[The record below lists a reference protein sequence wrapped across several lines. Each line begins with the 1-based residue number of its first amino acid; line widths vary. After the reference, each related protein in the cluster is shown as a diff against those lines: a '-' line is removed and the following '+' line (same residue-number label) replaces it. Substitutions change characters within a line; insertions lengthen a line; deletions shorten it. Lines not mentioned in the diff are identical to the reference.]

1 MAKPCVSSAGSHS
14 PAMRL
19 VDTSIKRPVSVI
31 VGVLFVALFGLISLF
46 RIPVQLTPD
55 VDRPIVTVTT
65 VWPGA
70 SPEEVEQ
77 EIVQRQEEQLKSV
90 EGLVLMTSESNDSRG
105 VVTLEFNVGV
115 DPDAVLLLVS
125 NKLDQVFG
133 YPLDAERPVISAGGS
148 GPSRAI
154 TWIMLEPLPDRDDLD
169 IERYRDYAEE
179 VVKTALERV
188 PGVSR
193 SDIYGGYDRQLQVIV
208 DPQAMAARQIT
219 VQDLAQALT
228 RENANISAGSFD
240 EGKRRYIVRTV
251 GQYQQP
257 SDIEQVVIRS
267 ADGTRVTVG
276 EIARTRLGYVRTV
289 AAVRQKGRPA
299 IAINAQRETGANVLE
314 VMNGIRRTIREL
326 NEGPLAREGLYLT
339 QVYDE
344 TNYIDSAIGLVR
356 SNIVIGGTLAVMVL
370 FIFLRS
376 VSSVA
381 IIATSI
387 PISIVGTFLA
397 MWLLGRNINVIS
409 LAGMSFAVGMV
420 IDNAIVALENI
431 FRHQQMGKT
440 RVRAA
445 LDGASEV
452 WGALLAS
459 TLTTVAIF
467 LPIVFVQDEAGQL
480 FRDIAIAVSCSV
492 VLSLI
497 VAISVIPSLANK
509 ILGGDK
515 QRGDVLAAWGDRAR
529 NFIAQSVFR
538 ISGSTVLRLGVITGL
553 IGLSLVIAWTL
564 LPKSE
569 YLPTG
574 NRNLIFGIVLPPPGY
589 NLDELIQVGQTIE
602 DVLQPHW
609 EAAAAPDSPQAQ
621 ALPGPPIA
629 NMFFV
634 AFGRSAFMGARSTEP
649 ERVRELIPIIQGPV
663 IGGVPGTFAVVQQS
677 SLFQRVTGSGRSID
691 IEITGPDLD
700 RLIGLGVRIFGQVR
714 QVVPGAQARPIPS
727 LDLGNPEVR
736 ILPDRV
742 RAADLGLSAQDI
754 GWAVNALLDGALV
767 DGYQFQGE
775 EIDLVLRGEEDWFRT
790 QDIEALPIYTPR
802 GQLVPLSAVAR
813 VEVTTGPEQINHIE
827 RSRAITVQVIPPET
841 IALETVLDDIQTQIV
856 QPLVDSGELAPP
868 YQIQLSGSADDLR
881 RTRQALQWNFLLALV
896 ITYLLMAALF
906 ESFLYP
912 FVIMLSVP
920 PALAGGI
927 LGLEVV
933 NRTLTYQPLDIL
945 TMLGFVILIG
955 VVVNNA
961 ILIVH
966 QTLNILRDAPE
977 TPVKEAIRD
986 AVFSR
991 VRPIF
996 MSMITS
1002 ALGMLPLVV
1011 FPGAGSELYR
1021 GLGSVVIGGLLLSTL
1036 FTLFLVPTF
1045 LSLAMDLKAWISRAG
1060 RVM

>member
-1 MAKPCVSSAGSHS
+1 
-14 PAMRL
+14 MRL
-19 VDTSIKRPVSVI
+19 IATAIQRPVSVT
-31 VGVLFVALFGLISLF
+31 VGVLLVALFGLISLF

-55 VDRPIVTVTT
+55 IDRPIITVST

-77 EIVQRQEEQLKSV
+77 EIVQRQEEQLRSV

-105 VVTLEFNVGV
+105 VVSLEFNVGV
-115 DPDAVLLLVS
+115 DPDAVMLLVS

-133 YPLDAERPVISAGGS
+133 YPLDAERPVISAGGG
-148 GPSRAI
+148 GPSGAI
-154 TWIMLEPLPDRDDLD
+154 TWIMLQPLPDRGDLD

-193 SDIYGGYDRQLQVIV
+193 SNIYGGYERQLQVIV
-208 DPQAMAARQIT
+208 DPRAMAARQIT

-228 RENANISAGSFD
+228 RENANTSAGTFD

-257 SDIEQVVIRS
+257 ADIEKVVVRS

-289 AAVRQKGRPA
+289 ASVRQKGTPA
-299 IAINAQRETGANVLE
+299 IAVNAQRETGANVLE
-314 VMNGIRRTIREL
+314 VMDGIRATIRDL
-326 NEGPLAREGLYLT
+326 NEGPLAREGLQLK

-344 TNYIDSAIGLVR
+344 TDYIDSAIGLVR

-381 IIATSI
+381 IIATAI

-467 LPIVFVQDEAGQL
+467 LPIVFVEDEAGQL

-509 ILGGDK
+509 ILGGGE
-515 QRGDVLAAWGDRAR
+515 RRRSRLVAWGEGVRT
-529 NFIAQSVFR
+529 FIARSVFR
-538 ISGSTVLRLGVITGL
+538 ISGSTVLRMGVITGL
-553 IGLSLVIAWTL
+553 IGLSLGIAWTL
-564 LPKSE
+564 LPQSE

-602 DVLQPHW
+602 DVLRPHW
-609 EAAAAPDSPQAQ
+609 EAAADPDGPQAQ
-621 ALPGPPIA
+621 ALQGPPIA

-634 AFGRSAFMGARSTEP
+634 AFGRSAFMGARSTDP

-663 IGGVPGTFAVVQQS
+663 LGGVPGTFAVVQQS
-677 SLFQRVTGSGRSID
+677 SLFQRATGSGRSID
-691 IEITGPDLD
+691 IDITGPDLD
-700 RLIGLGVRIFGQVR
+700 HLVGLGGRIFGQVR
-714 QVVPGAQARPIPS
+714 QVVPGSQARPIPS

-742 RAADLGLSAQDI
+742 RAADLGLSARDI
-754 GWAVNALLDGALV
+754 GSAVNALMDGALV

-790 QDIEALPIYTPR
+790 QDIAALPIYTPR

-827 RSRAITVQVIPPET
+827 RDRAITVRVIPPET
-841 IALETVLDDIQTQIV
+841 VPLETALDALQTEIV
-856 QPLVDSGELAPP
+856 QPLVDSGDLAPP
-868 YQIQLSGSADDLR
+868 YQIRLSGSADDLR
-881 RTRQALQWNFLLALV
+881 RTRQALQWNFLLALL

-966 QTLNILRDAPE
+966 QTLNILREAPE
-977 TPVKEAIRD
+977 TPLREAIHD
-986 AVFSR
+986 AVYSR

-996 MSMITS
+996 MSTITS

-1045 LSLAMDLKAWISRAG
+1045 LSLAMDLRAWIGRGGRA
-1060 RVM
+1060 

>member
-1 MAKPCVSSAGSHS
+1 
-14 PAMRL
+14 MRL
-19 VDTSIKRPVSVI
+19 VDTAIKRPVSVI

-65 VWPGA
+65 AWPGA

-125 NKLDQVFG
+125 NKLNQVFG

-148 GPSRAI
+148 GPSGAI

-169 IERYRDYAEE
+169 IERFRDYGEE

-193 SDIYGGYDRQLQVIV
+193 SNIYGGYDRQLQVIV

-228 RENANISAGSFD
+228 RENANTSAGTFD

-251 GQYQQP
+251 GQYQKP
-257 SDIEQVVIRS
+257 SDIEQVVVRS

-299 IAINAQRETGANVLE
+299 IAVNAQRETGANVLE
-314 VMNGIRRTIREL
+314 VMDGIRRTIREL
-326 NEGPLAREGLYLT
+326 NEGPLAREGLHLT

-344 TNYIDSAIGLVR
+344 TNYIDSAISLVR
-356 SNIVIGGTLAVMVL
+356 SNIIIGGTLAVAVL

-376 VSSVA
+376 ISSVA

-509 ILGGDK
+509 ILGGNK
-515 QRGDVLAAWGDRAR
+515 QRGDVLAAWGDRVR

-553 IGLSLVIAWTL
+553 IGLSLVISWTL

-602 DVLQPHW
+602 DALRPHW

-621 ALPGPPIA
+621 ALSGPPVD

-634 AFGRSAFMGARSTEP
+634 AFGRSAFMGARSSDP
-649 ERVRELIPIIQGPV
+649 ARVRELIPIIQGPV
-663 IGGVPGTFAVVQQS
+663 FGGVPGTFAIVQQS
-677 SLFQRVTGSGRSID
+677 SLFQRATGSGRSID
-691 IEITGPDLD
+691 IEITGPDLG
-700 RLIGLGVRIFGQVR
+700 RLLGLGGRIFGQVR

-742 RAADLGLSAQDI
+742 RAADLGLSARDI
-754 GWAVNALLDGALV
+754 GSAVNALLDGALV

-790 QDIEALPIYTPR
+790 QDIETLPIYTPR

-933 NRTLTYQPLDIL
+933 NLTLTYQPLDIL

-1002 ALGMLPLVV
+1002 ALGMLPLVI

-1045 LSLAMDLKAWISRAG
+1045 LSLAMDLRAWIG
-1060 RVM
+1060 RVGRAQKNRPSQGPVSSQA

>member
-1 MAKPCVSSAGSHS
+1 
-14 PAMRL
+14 MRL
-19 VDTSIKRPVSVI
+19 VDTAIKRPVSVI

-55 VDRPIVTVTT
+55 VDRPLVTVST

-148 GPSRAI
+148 GPSGAI

-193 SDIYGGYDRQLQVIV
+193 SNIYGGYDRQLQVIV
-208 DPQAMAARQIT
+208 DPQAMAARQLT

-228 RENANISAGSFD
+228 RENANTSAGTFD

-257 SDIEQVVIRS
+257 SDIEQVVVRS
-267 ADGTRVTVG
+267 VDGTRVTVG

-289 AAVRQKGRPA
+289 ASVRQKGRPA
-299 IAINAQRETGANVLE
+299 IAVNAQRETGANVLE
-314 VMNGIRRTIREL
+314 VMDGIRRTIQEL

-344 TNYIDSAIGLVR
+344 TNYIDSAINLVR
-356 SNIVIGGTLAVMVL
+356 SNIIIGGTLAVTVL

-381 IIATSI
+381 IIATAI

-397 MWLLGRNINVIS
+397 LWLLGRNINVIS

-509 ILGGDK
+509 ILGRDK
-515 QRGDVLAAWGDRAR
+515 PRGDVLAAWGDRAR
-529 NFIAQSVFR
+529 TFIAQSIFR

-553 IGLSLVIAWTL
+553 IGLSLIIAWTL

-602 DVLQPHW
+602 DVLRPHW

-634 AFGRSAFMGARSTEP
+634 AFGRSAFMGARSTDP

-663 IGGVPGTFAVVQQS
+663 LGGVPGTFAIVQQS

-700 RLIGLGVRIFGQVR
+700 RLIGLGGRIFGQVR

-790 QDIEALPIYTPR
+790 QDIGALPIYTPR

-841 IALETVLDDIQTQIV
+841 IALETALDDIQTQIV
-856 QPLVDSGELAPP
+856 QPLIDSGELAPP

-1045 LSLAMDLKAWISRAG
+1045 LSLAMDLRAWIG
-1060 RVM
+1060 RVGRA

>member
-1 MAKPCVSSAGSHS
+1 MAS
-14 PAMRL
+14 
-19 VDTSIKRPVSVI
+19 
-31 VGVLFVALFGLISLF
+31 
-46 RIPVQLTPD
+46 
-55 VDRPIVTVTT
+55 
-65 VWPGA
+65 
-70 SPEEVEQ
+70 
-77 EIVQRQEEQLKSV
+77 
-90 EGLVLMTSESNDSRG
+90 
-105 VVTLEFNVGV
+105 
-115 DPDAVLLLVS
+115 
-125 NKLDQVFG
+125 
-133 YPLDAERPVISAGGS
+133 
-148 GPSRAI
+148 
-154 TWIMLEPLPDRDDLD
+154 
-169 IERYRDYAEE
+169 
-179 VVKTALERV
+179 
-188 PGVSR
+188 
-193 SDIYGGYDRQLQVIV
+193 
-208 DPQAMAARQIT
+208 
-219 VQDLAQALT
+219 
-228 RENANISAGSFD
+228 
-240 EGKRRYIVRTV
+240 
-251 GQYQQP
+251 
-257 SDIEQVVIRS
+257 
-267 ADGTRVTVG
+267 
-276 EIARTRLGYVRTV
+276 
-289 AAVRQKGRPA
+289 VRQKGQPA
-299 IAINAQRETGANVLE
+299 IAINARRETGANVLE
-314 VMNGIRRTIREL
+314 VMDGIRRTIGQL

-344 TNYIDSAIGLVR
+344 TDYIDSAIGLVR
-356 SNIVIGGTLAVMVL
+356 SNILIGGTLAVMVL
-370 FIFLRS
+370 FIFLRT

-381 IIATSI
+381 IIATAI

-431 FRHQQMGKT
+431 FRHQQMGKS
-440 RVRAA
+440 RARAA

-467 LPIVFVQDEAGQL
+467 LPIVFVEDEAGQL

-497 VAISVIPSLANK
+497 VAVSVIPSLANK
-509 ILGGDK
+509 ILGGDR
-515 QRGDVLAAWGDRAR
+515 RGGGRLAAWGEGVRT
-529 NFIAQSVFR
+529 FIARSVFR
-538 ISGSTVLRLGVITGL
+538 ISGSTVARLGVITGL
-553 IGLSLVIAWTL
+553 IGLSLAIAWNL

-589 NLDELIQVGQTIE
+589 NLDELTQVGQTVE
-602 DVLQPHW
+602 DVLRPHW
-609 EAAAAPDSPQAQ
+609 EAASDPDGPRAR

-663 IGGVPGTFAVVQQS
+663 LGGVPGTFAVVQQS
-677 SLFQRVTGSGRSID
+677 SLFQRATGSGRSID
-691 IEITGPDLD
+691 IDITGPDLD
-700 RLIGLGVRIFGQVR
+700 HLVGLGGRVFGQVR
-714 QVVPGAQARPIPS
+714 EVVPGAQARPIPS

-736 ILPDRV
+736 IHPDRV
-742 RAADLGLSAQDI
+742 RAADLGLSARDI
-754 GWAVNALLDGALV
+754 GSAVNALMDGAIV
-767 DGYQFQGE
+767 DGYQFEGE

-790 QDIEALPIYTPR
+790 QDIAALPIYTPR

-827 RSRAITVQVIPPET
+827 RDRAITVRVIPPET
-841 IALETVLDDIQTQIV
+841 VPLETALDALRTEIV
-856 QPLVDSGELAPP
+856 QPLVDSGDLAPP

-966 QTLNILRDAPE
+966 QTLNILREAPE
-977 TPVKEAIRD
+977 TPLREAIHD

-996 MSMITS
+996 MSTITS

-1045 LSLAMDLKAWISRAG
+1045 LSLAMDLRAWVGRGRA
-1060 RVM
+1060 

>member
-1 MAKPCVSSAGSHS
+1 
-14 PAMRL
+14 MRL
-19 VDTSIKRPVSVI
+19 VDTAIRRPVSVT
-31 VGVLFVALFGLISLF
+31 VGVLLVALFGLISLF

-55 VDRPIVTVTT
+55 IDRPIITVST

-77 EIVQRQEEQLKSV
+77 EIVQRQEEMLRSV
-90 EGLVLMTSESNDSRG
+90 EGLVQMTSESNDSRG

-115 DPDAVLLLVS
+115 DPDAVMLLVS

-148 GPSRAI
+148 GPTGAI
-154 TWIMLEPLPDRDDLD
+154 TWIMLQPLPDRGDLD
-169 IERYRDYAEE
+169 IERFRDYAEE

-208 DPQAMAARQIT
+208 DPQAMAARQVT
-219 VQDLAQALT
+219 VQALAQALA
-228 RENANISAGSFD
+228 RENANTSAGTFD

-257 SDIEQVVIRS
+257 GDIEQVVVRS

-276 EIARTRLGYVRTV
+276 EIARTRIGYVRTL
-289 AAVRQKGRPA
+289 ASVRQKGQPA

-314 VMNGIRRTIREL
+314 VMDGIRGTIRDL
-326 NEGPLAREGLYLT
+326 NEGPLASEGLRLT
-339 QVYDE
+339 KVYDA

-356 SNIVIGGTLAVMVL
+356 SNIVIGGALAVTML

-381 IIATSI
+381 IIATAI

-467 LPIVFVQDEAGQL
+467 LPIVFVEDEAGQL

-497 VAISVIPSLANK
+497 VAISVIPSLANR
-509 ILGGDK
+509 ILGGDR
-515 QRGDVLAAWGDRAR
+515 QRGGGLAAWGEVVRT
-529 NFIAQSVFR
+529 FIARSVFR
-538 ISGSTVLRLGVITGL
+538 ISGSTVLRLGVIAGL
-553 IGLSLVIAWTL
+553 IGLSLSIAWTL

-589 NLDELIQVGQTIE
+589 NLDELIQVGQTVE
-602 DVLQPHW
+602 DVLRPHW
-609 EAAAAPDSPQAQ
+609 EAASDPDGPQAL

-634 AFGRSAFMGARSTEP
+634 AFGRSAFMGARSTDP
-649 ERVRELIPIIQGPV
+649 ARSRELIPIIQGP
-663 IGGVPGTFAVVQQS
+663 ILDGVPGTFAVVQQS
-677 SLFQRVTGSGRSID
+677 SLFQRATGSGRSID
-691 IEITGPDLD
+691 IDITGPDLD
-700 RLIGLGVRIFGQVR
+700 RLVGLGGRVFGQVS
-714 QVVPGAQARPIPS
+714 QAVPGAQARPIPS

-742 RAADLGLSAQDI
+742 RAADLGLSAREI
-754 GWAVNALLDGALV
+754 GAAVNALMDGALV

-790 QDIEALPIYTPR
+790 QDIAALPIYTPR

-827 RSRAITVQVIPPET
+827 RDRAITVRVIPPET
-841 IALETVLDDIQTQIV
+841 VPLETALDALQAEIV
-856 QPLVDSGELAPP
+856 QPLVDSGDLVPP
-868 YQIQLSGSADDLR
+868 YQVRLSGSADDLR
-881 RTRQALQWNFLLALV
+881 RTREALQWNFLLALV

-966 QTLNILRDAPE
+966 QTLNILREAPE
-977 TPVKEAIRD
+977 TPLKEAIRD
-986 AVFSR
+986 AVYSR

-996 MSMITS
+996 MSTITS
-1002 ALGMLPLVV
+1002 ALGMLPLVI

-1045 LSLAMDLKAWISRAG
+1045 LSLAMDLRAWIGRVGRAG
-1060 RVM
+1060 

>member
-1 MAKPCVSSAGSHS
+1 
-14 PAMRL
+14 MRL
-19 VDTSIKRPVSVI
+19 VDTAIKRPVSVI
-31 VGVLFVALFGLISLF
+31 VGVLFIALFGLISLF

-55 VDRPIVTVTT
+55 VDRPLVTVST

-148 GPSRAI
+148 GPSGAI

-193 SDIYGGYDRQLQVIV
+193 SNIYGGYDRQLQVIV

-228 RENANISAGSFD
+228 RENANTSAGTFD

-257 SDIEQVVIRS
+257 SDIEQVVVRS
-267 ADGTRVTVG
+267 VDGTRVTVG
-276 EIARTRLGYVRTV
+276 EIARTRLGYIRTV
-289 AAVRQKGRPA
+289 ASVRQKGRPA
-299 IAINAQRETGANVLE
+299 IAVNAQRETGANVLE
-314 VMNGIRRTIREL
+314 VMDGIRRTIREL

-344 TNYIDSAIGLVR
+344 TNYIDSAINLVR
-356 SNIVIGGTLAVMVL
+356 SNIIIGGTLAVTVL

-381 IIATSI
+381 IIATAI

-509 ILGGDK
+509 ILGRDK
-515 QRGDVLAAWGDRAR
+515 QRGDLLAAWGDRVR
-529 NFIAQSVFR
+529 TFIAQSVFR

-602 DVLQPHW
+602 DVLRPHW

-634 AFGRSAFMGARSTEP
+634 AFGRSAFMGARSTDP

-663 IGGVPGTFAVVQQS
+663 LGGVPGTFAVVQQS

-700 RLIGLGVRIFGQVR
+700 RLIGLGGRIFGQVR

-742 RAADLGLSAQDI
+742 RAADLGLTAQDI

-841 IALETVLDDIQTQIV
+841 IALETALDDIQTQIV
-856 QPLVDSGELAPP
+856 QPLVDSGELVPP

-1045 LSLAMDLKAWISRAG
+1045 LSLAMDLRAWIG
-1060 RVM
+1060 RVGRA

>member
-1 MAKPCVSSAGSHS
+1 
-14 PAMRL
+14 MRL
-19 VDTSIKRPVSVI
+19 IDTSIRRPVSVT
-31 VGVLFVALFGLISLF
+31 VGVLLVVLFGLISLF

-55 VDRPIVTVTT
+55 VDRPVITVST

-70 SPEEVEQ
+70 SPEEIEQ

-90 EGLVLMTSESNDSRG
+90 EGLLMMTSESNDSRG

-133 YPLDAERPVISAGGS
+133 YPIDAERPVISAGGS
-148 GPSRAI
+148 GPTGAI
-154 TWIMLEPLPDRDDLD
+154 TWLMLEPLPDRDDLD
-169 IERYRDYAEE
+169 IERFRDYAEE

-193 SDIYGGYDRQLQVIV
+193 SDVYGGYDRQLQVIV
-208 DPQAMAARQIT
+208 DPKAMAARQVT
-219 VQDLAQALT
+219 VQDLAQALA
-228 RENANISAGSFD
+228 RENANTSAGAFD

-257 SDIEQVVIRS
+257 SDIEQVVVRS
-267 ADGTRVTVG
+267 ADGARVTVG
-276 EIARTRLGYVRTV
+276 EIARTRLGYVRTL
-289 AAVRQKGRPA
+289 ASVRQKGRPA
-299 IAINAQRETGANVLE
+299 IAVNAQRETGANILE
-314 VMNGIRRTIREL
+314 VMDGIRGSIRDL
-326 NEGPLAREGLYLT
+326 NEGPLAGEGLYLT
-339 QVYDE
+339 QVYDA
-344 TNYIDSAIGLVR
+344 TNYIDSAVGLVR
-356 SNIVIGGTLAVMVL
+356 SNILVGGALAVTVL
-370 FIFLRS
+370 FLFLRS

-381 IIATSI
+381 IIGTAI

-431 FRHQQMGKT
+431 FRHQQMGKS

-467 LPIVFVQDEAGQL
+467 LPIVFVEDEAGQL

-497 VAISVIPSLANK
+497 VAISVIPSLSNK
-509 ILGGDK
+509 ILRSDRQGGG
-515 QRGDVLAAWGDRAR
+515 RLAAWGERVR
-529 NFIAQSVFR
+529 TFIAESVFR
-538 ISGSTVLRLGVITGL
+538 ISGSTALRLGVIAGL
-553 IGLSLVIAWTL
+553 IGLSLGIAVTL

-574 NRNLIFGIVLPPPGY
+574 NRNLVFGIVLPPPGY
-589 NLDELIQVGQTIE
+589 NLDEVIQAGQTIE
-602 DVLQPHW
+602 DVLRPHW
-609 EAAAAPDSPQAQ
+609 EAAAAPDSPQAL

-634 AFGRSAFMGARSTEP
+634 ALGRSVFVGARSTEP
-649 ERVRELIPIIQGPV
+649 ARVRELIPIIKGP
-663 IGGVPGTFAVVQQS
+663 ILDGVPGTFAVVQQA
-677 SLFQRVTGSGRSID
+677 SLFQRARGGGGRSVDID
-691 IEITGPDLD
+691 ITGPDLD
-700 RLIGLGVRIFGQVR
+700 RLIELGGRVFGQVSE
-714 QVVPGAQARPIPS
+714 VVPGAQARPIPS

-742 RAADLGLSAQDI
+742 RAADLGLSARDI
-754 GWAVNALLDGALV
+754 GAAVNALLDGALV

-790 QDIEALPIYTPR
+790 QDIAALPIYTPR

-827 RSRAITVQVIPPET
+827 RDRAITVRVIPPET
-841 IALETVLDDIQTQIV
+841 VPLETALDAIQAGIV
-856 QPLVDSGELAPP
+856 QPLVESGDLIPP
-868 YQIQLSGSADDLR
+868 YRIELSGSADDLR
-881 RTRQALQWNFLLALV
+881 RTREALQWNFLLALV

-966 QTLNILRDAPE
+966 QTLNILREAPE
-977 TPVKEAIRD
+977 TPLKEAIRD
-986 AVFSR
+986 AVYSR

-996 MSMITS
+996 MSTITS
-1002 ALGMLPLVV
+1002 ALGMLPLVI

-1045 LSLAMDLKAWISRAG
+1045 LSLAMDLRAWIGRVGRAG
-1060 RVM
+1060 

>member
-1 MAKPCVSSAGSHS
+1 
-14 PAMRL
+14 MRL
-19 VDTSIKRPVSVI
+19 VDTAIKRPVSVI

-55 VDRPIVTVTT
+55 VDRPLVTVST

-148 GPSRAI
+148 GPSGAI

-169 IERYRDYAEE
+169 IERYRDYGEE

-228 RENANISAGSFD
+228 RENANTSAGTFD

-257 SDIEQVVIRS
+257 SDIEQVVVRS

-299 IAINAQRETGANVLE
+299 IAVNAQRETGANVLE
-314 VMNGIRRTIREL
+314 VMDGIRRTIREL

-344 TNYIDSAIGLVR
+344 TNYIDSAINLVR
-356 SNIVIGGTLAVMVL
+356 SNIVIGGTLAVTVL

-509 ILGGDK
+509 ILGRDK
-515 QRGDVLAAWGDRAR
+515 PRGDVLAAWGDRAR

-602 DVLQPHW
+602 DVLEPHW

-634 AFGRSAFMGARSTEP
+634 AFGRSAFMGARSTDP

-663 IGGVPGTFAVVQQS
+663 LGGVPGTFAIVQQS

-691 IEITGPDLD
+691 IEITGPDLG
-700 RLIGLGVRIFGQVR
+700 RLIGLGGRIFGQVR

-742 RAADLGLSAQDI
+742 RAADLGLSARDI
-754 GWAVNALLDGALV
+754 GSAVNALLDGALV

-933 NRTLTYQPLDIL
+933 NLTLTYQPLDIL

-1002 ALGMLPLVV
+1002 ALGMLPLVI

-1045 LSLAMDLKAWISRAG
+1045 LSLAMDLRAWISRAG

>member
-1 MAKPCVSSAGSHS
+1 
-14 PAMRL
+14 MRL
-19 VDTSIKRPVSVI
+19 VDTAIKRPVSVI

-65 VWPGA
+65 AWPGA

-125 NKLDQVFG
+125 NKLNQVFG

-148 GPSRAI
+148 GPSGAI

-169 IERYRDYAEE
+169 IERFRDYGEE

-193 SDIYGGYDRQLQVIV
+193 SNIYGGYDRQLQVIV

-228 RENANISAGSFD
+228 RENANTSAGTFD

-257 SDIEQVVIRS
+257 SDIEQVVVRS

-299 IAINAQRETGANVLE
+299 IAVNAQRETGANVLE
-314 VMNGIRRTIREL
+314 VMDGIRRTIREL
-326 NEGPLAREGLYLT
+326 NEGPLAREGLHLT

-344 TNYIDSAIGLVR
+344 TNYIDSAISLVR
-356 SNIVIGGTLAVMVL
+356 SNILIGGTLAVAVL

-376 VSSVA
+376 ISSVA

-509 ILGGDK
+509 ILGGNK
-515 QRGDVLAAWGDRAR
+515 QRGDVLAAWGDRVR

-553 IGLSLVIAWTL
+553 IGLSLVISWTL

-602 DVLQPHW
+602 DALRPHW

-621 ALPGPPIA
+621 ALPGPPID

-634 AFGRSAFMGARSTEP
+634 AFGRSAFMGARSSDPT
-649 ERVRELIPIIQGPV
+649 RVRELIPIIQGPV
-663 IGGVPGTFAVVQQS
+663 FGGVPGTFAIVQQS
-677 SLFQRVTGSGRSID
+677 SLFQRATGSGRSID
-691 IEITGPDLD
+691 IEITGPDLG
-700 RLIGLGVRIFGQVR
+700 RLLGLGGRIFGQVR

-742 RAADLGLSAQDI
+742 RAADLGLSARDI
-754 GWAVNALLDGALV
+754 GSAVNALLDGALV

-933 NRTLTYQPLDIL
+933 NLTLTYQPLDIL

-977 TPVKEAIRD
+977 TSIKEAIRD

-1002 ALGMLPLVV
+1002 ALGMLPLVI

-1045 LSLAMDLKAWISRAG
+1045 LSLAMDLRAWISRAG

>member
-1 MAKPCVSSAGSHS
+1 
-14 PAMRL
+14 MRL
-19 VDTSIKRPVSVI
+19 VDTAIKRPVSVI
-31 VGVLFVALFGLISLF
+31 VGVLFIALFGLISLF

-55 VDRPIVTVTT
+55 VDRPIITVST

-148 GPSRAI
+148 GPSGAI

-169 IERYRDYAEE
+169 IERYRDYGEE

-228 RENANISAGSFD
+228 RENANTSAGTFD

-257 SDIEQVVIRS
+257 SDIEQVVVRS

-289 AAVRQKGRPA
+289 ASVRQKGRPA
-299 IAINAQRETGANVLE
+299 IAVNAQRETGANVLE
-314 VMNGIRRTIREL
+314 VMDGIRRTIREL
-326 NEGPLAREGLYLT
+326 NEGPLAREGLHLT

-344 TNYIDSAIGLVR
+344 TNYIDSAINLVR
-356 SNIVIGGTLAVMVL
+356 SNILIGGTLAVTVL

-515 QRGDVLAAWGDRAR
+515 QRGDVLAAWGDRVR

-602 DVLQPHW
+602 DVLEPHW

-634 AFGRSAFMGARSTEP
+634 AFGRSAFMGARSTDP

-663 IGGVPGTFAVVQQS
+663 LGGVPGTFAIVQQS

-691 IEITGPDLD
+691 IEITGPDLG
-700 RLIGLGVRIFGQVR
+700 RLIGLGGRIFGQVR

-742 RAADLGLSAQDI
+742 RAADLGLSARDI
-754 GWAVNALLDGALV
+754 GSAVNALLDGALV

-933 NRTLTYQPLDIL
+933 NLTLTYQPLDIL

-1002 ALGMLPLVV
+1002 ALGMLPLVI

-1045 LSLAMDLKAWISRAG
+1045 LSLAMDLRAWISRAG

>member
-1 MAKPCVSSAGSHS
+1 
-14 PAMRL
+14 MRL

-55 VDRPIVTVTT
+55 VDRPIVTVSTI
-65 VWPGA
+65 WPGA

-133 YPLDAERPVISAGGS
+133 YPLDAERPVISSGGS
-148 GPSRAI
+148 GPSGAI
-154 TWIMLEPLPDRDDLD
+154 TWIMLEPLPERDDLD

-219 VQDLAQALT
+219 VQDLAQALA
-228 RENANISAGSFD
+228 RENANTSAGTFD

-257 SDIEQVVIRS
+257 SDIEQVVVRS

-289 AAVRQKGRPA
+289 ASVRQKGRPA

-314 VMNGIRRTIREL
+314 VMNGIRRTIGEL

-356 SNIVIGGTLAVMVL
+356 SNIAIGGTLAVTVL

-381 IIATSI
+381 IIATAI

-515 QRGDVLAAWGDRAR
+515 QREDILAAWGDRAR
-529 NFIAQSVFR
+529 NFIAQSVFH

-602 DVLQPHW
+602 DVLRPHW

-634 AFGRSAFMGARSTEP
+634 AFGRSAFMGARSTDP

-663 IGGVPGTFAVVQQS
+663 IGGVPGTFAVVRQS
-677 SLFQRVTGSGRSID
+677 SLFQRATGSGRSID
-691 IEITGPDLD
+691 IEITGPDLG
-700 RLIGLGVRIFGQVR
+700 RLIGLGGRIFGQVR
-714 QVVPGAQARPIPS
+714 QVVPDAQARPIPS

-742 RAADLGLSAQDI
+742 RAADLGLTAQDI

-767 DGYQFQGE
+767 DGYQHQGE

-841 IALETVLDDIQTQIV
+841 IPLETVLDDIQTQIV
-856 QPLVDSGELAPP
+856 QPLVDSGELVPP

-977 TPVKEAIRD
+977 TPLKEAIRD

-1002 ALGMLPLVV
+1002 ALGMLPLVI

-1045 LSLAMDLKAWISRAG
+1045 LSLAMDLRAWIG
-1060 RVM
+1060 RPSTTSTARTT

>member
-1 MAKPCVSSAGSHS
+1 
-14 PAMRL
+14 MRL

-55 VDRPIVTVTT
+55 VDRPLITVST

-133 YPLDAERPVISAGGS
+133 YPLDAERPVLSAGGS
-148 GPSRAI
+148 GPSGAI
-154 TWIMLEPLPDRDDLD
+154 TWIMLEPLPDRGDLD
-169 IERYRDYAEE
+169 IERYRDYGEE

-228 RENANISAGSFD
+228 RENANISAGTFD

-257 SDIEQVVIRS
+257 SDIEQVVVRS

-289 AAVRQKGRPA
+289 ASVRQKGRPA
-299 IAINAQRETGANVLE
+299 IAVNAQRETGANVLE
-314 VMNGIRRTIREL
+314 VMDGIRRTIREL
-326 NEGPLAREGLYLT
+326 NEGPLAREGLHLT

-344 TNYIDSAIGLVR
+344 TNYIDSAINLVR
-356 SNIVIGGTLAVMVL
+356 SNIIIGGTLAVTVL

-376 VSSVA
+376 ISSVA

-440 RVRAA
+440 RARAA

-515 QRGDVLAAWGDRAR
+515 QRGDVLAAWGDRVR

-602 DVLQPHW
+602 DVLRPHW

-621 ALPGPPIA
+621 MLPGPPIA

-634 AFGRSAFMGARSTEP
+634 AFGRSAFMGARSTDP

-663 IGGVPGTFAVVQQS
+663 LGGVPGTFAIVQQS

-691 IEITGPDLD
+691 IEITGPDLG
-700 RLIGLGVRIFGQVR
+700 RLIGLGGRIFGQVR

-742 RAADLGLSAQDI
+742 RAADLGLSARDI
-754 GWAVNALLDGALV
+754 GSAVNALLDGALV

-841 IALETVLDDIQTQIV
+841 VALETVLDDIQTQIV

-933 NRTLTYQPLDIL
+933 NLTLTYQPLDIL

-961 ILIVH
+961 ILIIH

-1002 ALGMLPLVV
+1002 ALGMLPLVI

-1045 LSLAMDLKAWISRAG
+1045 LSLAMDLRAWISRPSTTSTA
-1060 RVM
+1060 RTT

>member
-1 MAKPCVSSAGSHS
+1 
-14 PAMRL
+14 MRL
-19 VDTSIKRPVSVI
+19 VDTAIKRPVSVI
-31 VGVLFVALFGLISLF
+31 VGVLFIALFGLISLF

-55 VDRPIVTVTT
+55 VDRPIITVST

-105 VVTLEFNVGV
+105 VVSLEFNVGV

-148 GPSRAI
+148 GPSGAI

-169 IERYRDYAEE
+169 IERYRDYGEE

-228 RENANISAGSFD
+228 RENANTSAGTFD

-257 SDIEQVVIRS
+257 SDIEQVVVRS

-314 VMNGIRRTIREL
+314 VMDGIRRTIREL

-344 TNYIDSAIGLVR
+344 TNYIDSAINLVR
-356 SNIVIGGTLAVMVL
+356 SNIVIGGTLAVTVL

-515 QRGDVLAAWGDRAR
+515 QRGDVLAAWGDRVR

-602 DVLQPHW
+602 DVLEPHW

-634 AFGRSAFMGARSTEP
+634 AFGRSAFMGARSTDP

-663 IGGVPGTFAVVQQS
+663 LGGVPGTFAIVQQS

-691 IEITGPDLD
+691 IEITGPDLG
-700 RLIGLGVRIFGQVR
+700 RLIGLGGRIFGQVR

-742 RAADLGLSAQDI
+742 RAADLGLSARDI
-754 GWAVNALLDGALV
+754 GSAVNALLDGALV

-933 NRTLTYQPLDIL
+933 NLTLTYQPLDIL

-1045 LSLAMDLKAWISRAG
+1045 LSLAMDLRAWISRAG